1 MNTGLAGLHSQL
13 FQTVLQEG
21 VQVAHQDDARTE
33 DTGAQLQLFHDPFQ
47 TDTVAQHPARGL
59 LHHRAVGHRIG
70 KGDTDLDDVRPAL
83 VQFHQSG
90 PEAFFI
96 RETEGHEGDQ
106 GMTSGGTGRT
116 DLFFKDM
123 HDELPERPLTT
134 TPVMAVVIWLSA
146 GFSRTTARHEAVFP
160 LSMHAGM
167 YHPSAAPLP
176 VRWPEALF
184 RGWR

>member
-1 MNTGLAGLHSQL
+1 MP
-13 FQTVLQEG
+13 
-21 VQVAHQDDARTE
+21 
-33 DTGAQLQLFHDPFQ
+33 GAQLQLFHDPFK

-70 KGDTDLDDVRPAL
+70 KGNTDLDDVRPAL

-146 GFSRTTARHEAVFP
+146 GFSRTTAGHEVVFP
-160 LSMHAGM
+160 LHARGGCIIPARLPC
-167 YHPSAAPLP
+167 PSVGRRLYSADGASRCPRFPAGSGLCA
-176 VRWPEALF
+176 RWPSPCLPGR
-184 RGWR
+184 RG